1 MDSLIKKQAGLVREL
16 LDSSSDIGIIVG
28 ENQNIDTMGAAL
40 GLYLILAQDGKNV
53 QVVSKKEPTVE
64 ISNLFGIDRVAK
76 SFEGAT
82 RILTI
87 SVPYR
92 EGEIEKVSYNIEE
105 NSLNVNLFA
114 EENGISFSE
123 KEVKYIKKGTAPS
136 LIITIGV
143 PNEGE
148 LEELVDPKSV
158 KTIHIDI
165 NPLNSLTGDVVIID
179 PSFSS
184 LSEIVATLAKELSIS
199 LDADALQNLMDGI
212 VYATRNFTSPNT
224 SAYAFEAAGFLLA
237 NGARRKEKKFESG
250 RDRNFPREDH
260 FREPKADRPDVLRG
274 PKFNSGVGNQFQPR
288 QQPITNYPPKITGES
303 VTNPVS
309 NNPPSKDSLPEA
321 NPSDVTSK
329 DIPDD
334 WFLPKVFKGTRKGN

>member
-123 KEVKYIKKGTAPS
+123 KDVQYIKKGSSPS

-143 PNEGE
+143 RNDAE
-148 LEELVDPKSV
+148 LNGFVDPKSV

-165 NPLNSLTGDVVIID
+165 NPLNSLMGGDVVIID

-184 LSEIVATLAKELSIS
+184 LSEIVAELIKE
-199 LDADALQNLMDGI
+199 
-212 VYATRNFTSPNT
+212 
-224 SAYAFEAAGFLLA
+224 
-237 NGARRKEKKFESG
+237 
-250 RDRNFPREDH
+250 
-260 FREPKADRPDVLRG
+260 
-274 PKFNSGVGNQFQPR
+274 
-288 QQPITNYPPKITGES
+288 
-303 VTNPVS
+303 
-309 NNPPSKDSLPEA
+309 
-321 NPSDVTSK
+321 
-329 DIPDD
+329 
-334 WFLPKVFKGTRKGN
+334 